1 MHLSFHIPP
10 ILARYTPKFD
20 REETRTPSEIRAASE
35 STGPR
40 SALDMEEIGLL
51 RTAVT
56 PARQVNSLPI
66 EHQYASSRALTSAG
80 QFK

>member
-1 MHLSFHIPP
+1 MTASAIALDT
-10 ILARYTPKFD
+10 TPSLTGKK
-20 REETRTPSEIRAASE
+20 RGPPSEIGAASE
-35 STGPR
+35 SIGPS

-56 PARQVNSLPI
+56 PDRQVNSLRV
-66 EHQYASSRALTSAG
+66 EHQYASSGILISAR